1 MIRVLV
7 VDDQELVRAGLRGI
21 LRTEFGFDVPPVGR
35 SWQRLAYPVRRT
47 GTNEQTTIV
56 DTVCAEKQGAAVRI
70 GEPAREH
77 GVGDADIWHAVRTAI
92 RKIDMDDDLTM
103 LIGPARDGAPLE
115 IGVLDLNGEDPVV
128 IHAMR
133 LRPKF
138 YPLIRQ
144 G

>member
-1 MIRVLV
+1 MYCNTRSTRH
-7 VDDQELVRAGLRGI
+7 RALAPTNGL
-21 LRTEFGFDVPPVGR
+21 LRMVNDRRDSAGFAGCLNKSCR
-35 SWQRLAYPVRRT
+35 
-47 GTNEQTTIV
+47 
-56 DTVCAEKQGAAVRI
+56 
-70 GEPAREH
+70 
-77 GVGDADIWHAVRTAI
+77 RTAI

-103 LIGPARDGAPLE
+103 LIGPARDGTPLE

-133 LRPKF
+133 LRLKF